1 MDVGTAEHWELSR
14 SYECIFSPHV
24 QRDGK
29 ASRRISYEDRGC
41 DLVGKGLP
49 GRCKAQDSV
58 SITAKTKSMNRTTK
72 HQELIV
78 KRELNNMSRGLS
90 ESRILTKVLTYVP
103 NSEMRRVQLQIISRG
118 NIISLMLL
126 PGSAFNN
133 APFIIHS
140 LPHSEYL
147 WFQ

>member
-1 MDVGTAEHWELSR
+1 MWGLQNTGNCPDLTNAYFHHTCKEMARPPGEV
-14 SYECIFSPHV
+14 
-24 QRDGK
+24 
-29 ASRRISYEDRGC
+29 SYEDRGC

-58 SITAKTKSMNRTTK
+58 SITAKTKPMNRTTK